1 MLPKHSLLAS
11 RLLKLFRLNTKG
23 NDMQLTM
30 TGEYAVRAMVGLASK
45 PFGTVTPISEIS
57 EEWEI
62 SENFLRKIIAHL
74 VKMGLVHSRRGTN
87 GGVRLAIP
95 AEQLTLLDVI
105 EAIEGKIFLNK
116 CLIGPECCTQTAWCA
131 VHTVWCEAQEAMRY
145 ILSKQSLAEIASSN
159 AARLSHAKAAHKI
172 RFLADATIVQAS

>member
-1 MLPKHSLLAS
+1 
-11 RLLKLFRLNTKG
+11 
-23 NDMQLTM
+23 M

-95 AEQLTLLDVI
+95 AEKLTLLDVI

-145 ILSKQSLAEIASSN
+145 ILSKRSLAEIASSN
-159 AARLSHAKAAHKI
+159 AAQLSHVKAAHKN
-172 RFLADATIVQAS
+172 RFFSAATIVQAS

>member
-1 MLPKHSLLAS
+1 
-11 RLLKLFRLNTKG
+11 
-23 NDMQLTM
+23 MQLTM

-45 PFGTVTPISEIS
+45 PFGTVMPISEIS
-57 EEWEI
+57 EQWEI

-74 VKMGLVHSRRGTN
+74 VKMGLVHSQRGTN

-105 EAIEGKIFLNK
+105 EAVEGKIFLNK

-131 VHTVWCEAQEAMRY
+131 VHTVWCEAQEAMRS
-145 ILSKQSLAEIASSN
+145 ILSKRSLAEIASTN
-159 AARLSHAKAAHKI
+159 AARLSQMKAAHKI